1 MPYLIKHAAF
11 WNRNRRRFQ
20 ILEERRTNQS
30 QEAAV
35 HHRKRQRSAAGGVLK
50 VLLTLILVGC
60 CTLLMLFGIF
70 MKYVNTSLLPTLDVN
85 ADDYTMAQSSVVY
98 YQDKDSGQ
106 WVEYQK
112 VHGQENRVLVDIGDM
127 SPYLWQAAVSIEDE
141 RFFSHHGVDWKRT
154 LGATVLT
161 LVGSNDS
168 YGGSTITQQMLKNLT
183 GENQNTINRKVKEI
197 FRALEFEKDNTKS
210 QILELYLNMIYL
222 GSGCNGVETAAE
234 YYFGKSAKDL
244 TAAESACI
252 IAITNNPS
260 LYNPKYDRTYTR
272 KDGTTVTPRE
282 LNKGRQELILDKMS
296 KVINPDTGKPYLTEE
311 ECEAAKAEPLNFTDT
326 SGDADSSGKQTDGI
340 EINNWFVEQLIKDV
354 TSDLADAKS
363 ISYEAAQRLVNNSGY
378 QIYCT
383 MDPDIQKI
391 AEDVYAD
398 TSNLNIHSAKGHQ
411 LQSGITIMDPYTGN
425 VVAMVGAVGEKTQNL
440 VDNYAVQKHQV
451 GSSIKPL
458 TVYSAALD
466 AGAVTPATTFDNY
479 PVHLLNGNPWPKN
492 SPNTYTGWTMI
503 GEGVRRSI
511 NTIAVQTLEALGVAD
526 SYAYATEK
534 LGLSLVPEDMGV
546 APLAM
551 GGLTYGLST
560 VEMAAAFSSF
570 ANSGVYNSPKM
581 YTEVRDSNGETVLK
595 NEGETHAAMKETT
608 AYFMNQMLTSVVNAG
623 TGTSAKF
630 SGMTIAGKTGTTNDS
645 RVRYF
650 VGYTPY
656 YCAAVWT
663 GYPSTNEKISA
674 SGNPAISMWKP
685 IMQKIH
691 ENLENKSFP
700 TPSSGLEQVTV
711 CADSGKLVTDACL
724 SDIRGSRAVTV
735 TVAAGTAPTE
745 HCDKHVLVDY
755 CTEGKCLASDSCPAD
770 YVKQVGVLDFERTD
784 YFNGGS
790 RILATDSAKNPDSMF
805 HLIEMKRAIG
815 LEPTPTAG
823 GGETYPEVIGCPVH
837 AGMTP
842 EEPDNSGGEADDPN
856 DPNYNPPS
864 DNNGGNGGDQ
874 PAEPSEPVT
883 PAEPSEPDDPSGGF
897 GDAGIWAASVF
908 SGN

>member
-1 MPYLIKHAAF
+1 M
-11 WNRNRRRFQ
+11 
-20 ILEERRTNQS
+20 EERRNTHPQGADHS
-30 QEAAV
+30 
-35 HHRKRQRSAAGGVLK
+35 RKRRKVRPGHVAGGVVMTVFTL
-50 VLLTLILVGC
+50 VLIGV
-60 CTLLMLFGIF
+60 CTTLMLLGIF
-70 MKYVNTSLLPTLDVN
+70 MKYVNTSLLPTLEVR
-85 ADDYTMAQSSVVY
+85 AEDYTMSQSSVVY
-98 YQDKDSGQ
+98 YQDKESGQ
-106 WVEYQK
+106 WVEFQK
-112 VHGQENRVLVDIGDM
+112 VHGQENRVLIDIDDM

-154 LGATVLT
+154 LGATLLT
-161 LVGSNDS
+161 LTGSNDS

-354 TSDLADAKS
+354 TSDLADAKG

-581 YTEVRDSNGETVLK
+581 YTEVRDSSGEVVLK

-724 SDIRGSRAVTV
+724 SDIRGSRAVTI

-745 HCDKHVLVDY
+745 RCDKHVLVDY
-755 CTEGKCLASDSCPAD
+755 CTEGKCLATDSCPAD
-770 YVKQVGVLDFERTD
+770 HVKQVGVLDFERTD

>member
-581 YTEVRDSNGETVLK
+581 YTEVRDSSGEVVLK

-663 GYPSTNEKISA
+663 GYPSTEKISA

-745 HCDKHVLVDY
+745 RCDKHVLVDY
-755 CTEGKCLASDSCPAD
+755 CTEGKCLATDSCPAD
-770 YVKQVGVLDFERTD
+770 HVKQVGVLDFERTD

>member
-1 MPYLIKHAAF
+1 M
-11 WNRNRRRFQ
+11 
-20 ILEERRTNQS
+20 EERRTNQS

-311 ECEAAKAEPLNFTDT
+311 PLNFTDT

-581 YTEVRDSNGETVLK
+581 YTEVRDSSGEVVLK

-700 TPSSGLEQVTV
+700 TPSSGLEQVKV

-745 HCDKHVLVDY
+745 RCDKHVLVDY
-755 CTEGKCLASDSCPAD
+755 CTEGKCLATDSCPAD
-770 YVKQVGVLDFERTD
+770 HVKQVGVLDFERTD

>member
-1 MPYLIKHAAF
+1 M
-11 WNRNRRRFQ
+11 
-20 ILEERRTNQS
+20 EERRNTHPQGADHS
-30 QEAAV
+30 
-35 HHRKRQRSAAGGVLK
+35 RKRRKVRPGHVAGGVVMTVFTL
-50 VLLTLILVGC
+50 VLIGV
-60 CTLLMLFGIF
+60 CTTLMLLGIF
-70 MKYVNTSLLPTLDVN
+70 MKYVNTSLLPTLEVR
-85 ADDYTMAQSSVVY
+85 AEDYTMAQSSVVY
-98 YQDKDSGQ
+98 YQDKESGQ
-106 WVEYQK
+106 WVEFQK
-112 VHGQENRVLVDIGDM
+112 VHGQENRVLIDIDDM

-154 LGATVLT
+154 LGATLLT
-161 LVGSNDS
+161 LTGSNDS
-168 YGGSTITQQMLKNLT
+168 YGGSTITQQMLKNMT

-197 FRALEFEKDNTKS
+197 FRALEFEKNNTKS

-222 GSGCNGVETAAE
+222 GSGCGGVETAAE
-234 YYFGKSAKDL
+234 YYFGKPAKDL

-260 LYNPKYDRTYTR
+260 LYNPKYERTYTR
-272 KDGTTVTPRE
+272 KDGTTVTPRQ
-282 LNKGRQELILDKMS
+282 LNKKRQELILDKMAE
-296 KVINPDTGKPYLTEE
+296 VINPDTGKPYLTKE

-326 SGDADSSGKQTDGI
+326 SGDASELVKTDGI

-354 TSDLADAKS
+354 TTDLAQAKS

-398 TSNLNIHSAKGHQ
+398 LSNLNVHSAKGHQ

-425 VVAMVGAVGEKTQNL
+425 IVGMVGAMGPKTQNL

-479 PVHLLNGNPWPKN
+479 PVELMNNSPWPKN

-511 NTIAVQTLEALGVAD
+511 NTIAVQTVEALGVVD

-534 LGLSLVPEDMGV
+534 LGLSLVPEDMAV
-546 APLAM
+546 SPLAM

-560 VEMAAAFSSF
+560 VEMAAAFSAF

-595 NEGETHAAMKETT
+595 NEGETHVAMKETT

-630 SGMTIAGKTGTTNDS
+630 SGMTIAGKTGTTDNS
-645 RVRYF
+645 KTRYF

-663 GYPSTNEKISA
+663 GYPKTNEKISA
-674 SGNPAISMWKP
+674 SGNPAITMWKP
-685 IMQKIH
+685 VMQKIH
-691 ENLENKSFP
+691 EHLENKSFAKP
-700 TPSSGLEQVTV
+700 ASGLEQVTV
-711 CADSGKLVTDACL
+711 CADSGLRCTDACR
-724 SDIRGSRAVTV
+724 SDIRGSRAVQV

-745 HCDKHVLVDY
+745 NCNLHTFVDY
-755 CTEGKCLASDSCPAD
+755 CTEGKCLATDSCPSSS
-770 YVKQVGVLDFERTD
+770 VKQVAVLDFERTE
-784 YFNGGS
+784 YFKADGTRYAS
-790 RILATDSAKNPDSMF
+790 IATDSAKNPDKMF

-815 LEPTPTAG
+815 LEPTPTAS
-823 GGETYPEVIGCPVH
+823 GGETYPEVIGCPAHV
-837 AGMTP
+837 GMTP
-842 EEPDNSGGEADDPN
+842 VDPDHPGGGADDPN
-856 DPNYNPPS
+856 DPNYSPS
-864 DNNGGNGGDQ
+864 
-874 PAEPSEPVT
+874 V
-883 PAEPSEPDDPSGGF
+883 DDPSGGF
-897 GDAGIWAASVF
+897 GDANLPDDPTGGIVIPSEPPAPEDPSGGFGDAGMWAANLF
-908 SGN
+908 NRN

>member
-20 ILEERRTNQS
+20 ILEERRTNQP

-354 TSDLADAKS
+354 TSDLADAKG

-711 CADSGKLVTDACL
+711 CADSGLRCTDACL

-745 HCDKHVLVDY
+745 RCDKHVLVDY

-770 YVKQVGVLDFERTD
+770 HVKQVGVLDFERTD

-837 AGMTP
+837 VGMTP

>member
-20 ILEERRTNQS
+20 ILEERRTNQP

-354 TSDLADAKS
+354 TSDLADAKG

-581 YTEVRDSNGETVLK
+581 YTEVRDSSGEVVLK

-630 SGMTIAGKTGTTNDS
+630 GGMTIAGKTGTTNDS

-711 CADSGKLVTDACL
+711 CADSGLRCTDACL

-745 HCDKHVLVDY
+745 RCDKHVLVDY

-770 YVKQVGVLDFERTD
+770 HVKQVGVLDFERTD

-837 AGMTP
+837 VGMTP

>member
-1 MPYLIKHAAF
+1 MDERRSPRAQEPVGHPRKQR
-11 WNRNRRRFQ
+11 RNRTAGAAKG
-20 ILEERRTNQS
+20 ILMT
-30 QEAAV
+30 V
-35 HHRKRQRSAAGGVLK
+35 
-50 VLLTLILVGC
+50 LTLMLVGV
-60 CTLLMLFGIF
+60 CTVAMLFGIF
-70 MKYVNTSLLPTLDVN
+70 MKYVNTSLLPTLDVK
-85 ADDYTMAQSSVVY
+85 AEDYTMALSSVVY
-98 YQDKDSGQ
+98 YQNRDSGE
-106 WVEYQK
+106 WVEFQK
-112 VHGQENRVLVDIGDM
+112 VHGQETRVWVDIGDM
-127 SPYLWQAAVSIEDE
+127 APGLWEAAVSIEDE

-154 LGATVLT
+154 LGATVTMLT
-161 LVGSNDS
+161 GGNDS
-168 YGGSTITQQMLKNLT
+168 YGGSTITQQLIKNFT
-183 GENQNTINRKVKEI
+183 QYDDVTVKRKILEI
-197 FRALEFEKDNTKS
+197 FRALEFEKNNTKS

-222 GSGCNGVETAAE
+222 GSGCNGVQTAAE
-234 YYFGKSAKDL
+234 YYFGKDAKDL
-244 TAAESACI
+244 TVAESACI

-260 LYNPKYDRTYTR
+260 LYNPKYERTYTR
-272 KDGTTVTPRE
+272 KDGTTITPRE
-282 LNKGRQELILDKMS
+282 LNKQRQETILKKMTE
-296 KVINPDTGKPYLTEE
+296 VVNPDTGKPYLTKEE
-311 ECEAAKAEPLNFTDT
+311 YEAAKAEPLNFTDT
-326 SGDADSSGKQTDGI
+326 SGDASSVIKQTDGV

-354 TSDLADAKS
+354 TNDLAEAKG

-383 MDPDIQKI
+383 MDLDIQRI
-391 AEDVYAD
+391 AESVYENTD
-398 TSNLNIHSAKGHQ
+398 NLNIHSAKGKQ

-425 VVAMVGAVGEKTQNL
+425 IVAMVGAVGAKTQNL

-560 VEMAAAFSSF
+560 VEMAAAFSAF
-570 ANSGVYNSPKM
+570 ANNGVYNSPKM

-630 SGMTIAGKTGTTNDS
+630 GGMTIAGKTGTTNDS

-745 HCDKHVLVDY
+745 RCDKHVLVDY
-755 CTEGKCLASDSCPAD
+755 CTEGKCLATDSCPAD
-770 YVKQVGVLDFERTD
+770 HVKQVGVLDFERTD

-815 LEPTPTAG
+815 LEPIPTAG

>member
-1 MPYLIKHAAF
+1 M
-11 WNRNRRRFQ
+11 
-20 ILEERRTNQS
+20 EERRTNQS

-272 KDGTTVTPRE
+272 KDGTTITPRE

-326 SGDADSSGKQTDGI
+326 SGDADNSGKQTDGI

-354 TSDLADAKS
+354 TSDLADAKG

-581 YTEVRDSNGETVLK
+581 YTEVRDSSGEVVLK

-691 ENLENKSFP
+691 ENLPNKSFS

-711 CADSGKLVTDACL
+711 CADSGLRCTDACL
-724 SDIRGSRAVTV
+724 SDIRGSRAVQV

-745 HCDKHVLVDY
+745 SCNLHTFVDY
-755 CTEGKCLASDSCPAD
+755 CTEGKCVASDSCPAD
-770 YVKQVGVLDFERTD
+770 HVKQVGVLDFERTD